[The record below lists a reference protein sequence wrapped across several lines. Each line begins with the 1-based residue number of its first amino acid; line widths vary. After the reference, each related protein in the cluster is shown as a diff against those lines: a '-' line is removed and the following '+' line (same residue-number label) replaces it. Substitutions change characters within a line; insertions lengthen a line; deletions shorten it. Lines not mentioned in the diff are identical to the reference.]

1 MSIPTASTT
10 DAELWRT
17 YDDAASYDVTGSA
30 SLAADFVVACR
41 LILRR
46 RPSRATLDGTAI
58 DFESVRAD
66 LQRAERW
73 LAVNGNGAA
82 NQAGPRYLDFRRL
95 RD

>member
-10 DAELWRT
+10 DLELWRT
-17 YDDAASYDVTGSA
+17 YDDAALYDVVRSA
-30 SLAADFVVACR
+30 ALAADFVVACR

-46 RPSRATLDGTAI
+46 RPVRATLDGTAI
-58 DFESVRAD
+58 DFESVRED

-73 LAVNGNGAA
+73 LGVNGNGAA
-82 NQAGPRYLDFRRL
+82 SNGPRHLDFRRL